1 MKFKYMLIK
10 HRTANIDYIQN
21 RKDLRI
27 KNKHETFNKKNKK
40 IIFSIVWLH
49 NKFNNSKLID
59 FSLVNNNND
68 D

>member
-10 HRTANIDYIQN
+10 HRIANIDYIQN

-40 IIFSIVWLH
+40 IIFSIV
-49 NKFNNSKLID
+49 
-59 FSLVNNNND
+59 
-68 D
+68 